1 MASSDS
7 FQNAAVNAGGAVTAL
22 FGAAG
27 STAAAGSY
35 DEAERIARQNA
46 VIARQATRVKGIQI
60 QRSIFKTLGQQQA
73 DVSGAGFS
81 SSGTALDLL
90 RSSAS
95 EGAMTKAINEEQG
108 AISVNAYEEQATQFA
123 GMAASARASAKGQ
136 GLGGLLQAGGAA
148 YKLYS
153 GISGVLGGAVS
164 TLGSGEM
171 IDAGITALAVA

>member
-7 FQNAAVNAGGAVTAL
+7 FQNFATDAGGAVTAL

-27 STAAAGSY
+27 STAAADSY

-46 VIARQATRVKGIQI
+46 VIASQATRVKDIQI

-73 DVSGAGFS
+73 DVSGAGFAA
-81 SSGTALDLL
+81 SGTALDLL

-108 AISVNAYEEQATQFA
+108 AITVNAYEEQATQFA

-148 YKLYS
+148 YNVYG
-153 GISGVLGGAVS
+153 GISSLFGSAAS
-164 TLGSGEM
+164 TLGSEGM
-171 IDAGITALAVA
+171 IDAGITAVAVA

>member
-7 FQNAAVNAGGAVTAL
+7 FQNAAVDSGGAVTAL
-22 FGAAG
+22 FGASG
-27 STAAAGSY
+27 SRAAADSY

-46 VIARQATRVKGIQI
+46 VIASQATRVKGIQI

-73 DVSGAGFS
+73 DVSGAGFAA
-81 SSGTALDLL
+81 SGTALDLL

-95 EGAMTKAINEEQG
+95 EGAMTKAISEEQG

-148 YKLYS
+148 YNLYNGVAGFFTADS
-153 GISGVLGGAVS
+153 VAALGTGIL
-164 TLGSGEM
+164 
-171 IDAGITALAVA
+171 DAGTTAAAVA